1 MVEMSAIERLRYMR
15 KKEFEMVFRDIA
27 IYPHLR
33 ILEIGCGDGFQS
45 SLLRKYGNYV
55 VSTDLTTERTL
66 NLDIICDAEYLPFK
80 NSSFDIVYSS
90 NVLEH
95 IRDRDKGLSEMKR
108 ALSDDGLIIIM
119 VPTSVWK
126 VLSLLVYYP
135 VMGCYVINAIK
146 KKLMNRSNSK
156 ISGNSKINTSIRRP
170 RDYLKFLLPGVHG
183 EYQNSIEEFNAFRI
197 SSWKRLL
204 RANGLE
210 IIKTKK
216 TLLYSPPE
224 FPIVP
229 AVDLSK
235 LGICSTVAFI
245 SKVQRADKGATSAA
259 FMNPEKGC

>member
-1 MVEMSAIERLRYMR
+1 MSAIERLRYMR
-15 KKEFEMVFRDIA
+15 KKEFEMVFRDID
-27 IYPHLR
+27 IPPHLR

-45 SLLRKYGNYV
+45 SLLRKYSNYV

-66 NLDIICDAEYLPFK
+66 NLDIVCDAEYLPFK
-80 NSSFDIVYSS
+80 NGSFDIVYSS

-95 IRDRDKGLSEMKR
+95 IYDRYKALSEMKQV
-108 ALSDDGLIIIM
+108 LSDAGFVIIM

-135 VMGCYVINAIK
+135 VMGGYVIKLIK
-146 KKLMNRSNSK
+146 KKLMNKSNPK
-156 ISGNSKINTSIRRP
+156 INGKSINTSIRRP
-170 RDYLKFLLPGVHG
+170 ESYLKYLLPGVHG
-183 EYQNSIEEFNAFRI
+183 EYQSNVEEFNAFMV
-197 SSWKRLL
+197 SSWKRLF

-229 AVDLSK
+229 AVNLSE
-235 LGICSTVAFI
+235 LGICSTVAFVL
-245 SKVQRADKGATSAA
+245 KAQRADKCATSAA
-259 FMNPEKGC
+259 LMNLKKDC

>member
-1 MVEMSAIERLRYMR
+1 MSAIERLRYMR

-45 SLLRKYGNYV
+45 SLLRKYSNYV

-80 NSSFDIVYSS
+80 NGSFDIIYSS

-95 IRDRDKGLSEMKR
+95 IRDRDKGLSEMKHV
-108 ALSDDGLIIIM
+108 LSDDGFIIIM

-135 VMGCYVINAIK
+135 VMGGYVIKLVK
-146 KKLMNRSNSK
+146 KKLMNKNDSK
-156 ISGNSKINTSIRRP
+156 ISGKSKIDISTRGP
-170 RDYLKFLLPGVHG
+170 WDYLKFLLPGVHG
-183 EYQNSIEEFNAFRI
+183 EYQSNVEEFNAFRI

-245 SKVQRADKGATSAA
+245 SKAQRADKCATSAA
-259 FMNPEKGC
+259 FMNHKKGC